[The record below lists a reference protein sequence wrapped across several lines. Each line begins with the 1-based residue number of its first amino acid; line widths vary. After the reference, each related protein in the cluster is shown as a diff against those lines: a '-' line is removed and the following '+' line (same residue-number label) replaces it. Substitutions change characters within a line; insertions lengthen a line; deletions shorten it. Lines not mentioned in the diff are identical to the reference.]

1 MSSEAGKYIAQGTKA
16 KIRVAGIAMVKD
28 ECDIIE
34 LFVKINM
41 RCLDH
46 LFIVD
51 HGSRDGTPEILRRLV
66 ASGCALT
73 VTQYEGLNLLQS
85 EITTSLLN
93 SVAQMDEYDFIMP
106 IDADEFIYCG
116 DHCLADVLVAEVP
129 PGGAAQMRWVTY
141 APVVTSEVPVTAPL
155 FERFRMRAQ
164 EPVQFYKVV
173 VSNDLA
179 KRARLPAGNHG
190 VLVDDLPVPLPTLTV
205 ILQHAPLRSA
215 EQLVAKALIGS
226 LRYSIRV
233 GRNPLEGYHWDQ
245 MSEFIRAADYVLGP
259 HDVFRLAC
267 RYATDLSSPAP
278 ELEQVI
284 DSAPRIGRFDDVIEY
299 PELCRINPVRNF
311 DHFSAALSAE
321 LLEHRTAQSQLEA
334 RRQAWPRR
342 FAKWRRK
349 IDMVLNRSR

>member
-1 MSSEAGKYIAQGTKA
+1 MLNMASSSVQVTATPP
-16 KIRVAGIAMVKD
+16 RVAGISMVKD

-51 HGSRDGTPEILRRLV
+51 HGSKDATPEILRRLV
-66 ASGCALT
+66 ASGYALT
-73 VTQYEGLNLLQS
+73 VTTYEGLNLRQA
-85 EITTSLLN
+85 EITTGLLN
-93 SVAQMDEYDFIMP
+93 SVAQTDEYDFIVP

-116 DHCLADVLVAEVP
+116 DRSLADVLVAEVP

-141 APVVTSEVPVTAPL
+141 APIVACDEPVTAPL

-190 VLVDDLPVPLPTLTV
+190 VLVDGLPVPLPTLTV
-205 ILQHAPLRSA
+205 TLQHAPLRSA
-215 EQLVAKALIGS
+215 EQLAAKALIGS

-245 MSEFIRAADYVLGP
+245 MSEFIRDADYALGP

-267 RYATDLSSPAP
+267 RYATDLSAPAP
-278 ELEQVI
+278 ELERVI
-284 DSAPRIGRFDDVIEY
+284 ESAPRIGRFDDVIEY

-311 DHFSAALSAE
+311 DHFAAALSAE

-334 RRQAWPRR
+334 RRHAWPRR

-349 IDMVLNRSR
+349 INEIFSR